1 MGRKALVLR
10 LNKARFYVILL
21 LICTMIVPVTGSISA
36 HAEDGQRRIV
46 QVETGSN
53 FTAALYSDGTLAVW
67 GHGGLGILANGNQ
80 KVGYNDRVGDS
91 NEWAQISAGI
101 DHIIAIKKDGSLWGW
116 GFNDVS
122 QLGTADNSMFVHQ
135 PAQIGSN
142 RKWRSVSTDH
152 GHSAAIAADGTLWT
166 WGSNW
171 AGQLGIGT
179 KENKKTPVQVGK
191 DRDWIQV
198 YTGAEHTMAV
208 KKDGTVYTWGAG
220 TAGRLGN
227 GKTGNQLKPM
237 AIGALDWS
245 SVSVGNGHTLFIK
258 KDGSLW
264 GWGGNDEGQLG
275 NGATKHLAAPA
286 QIGKAKDW
294 VAVSAGQ
301 GTSYGLKKDGTL
313 WTWGKVSTLGGAG
326 KMNAT
331 TPIQIGSDRDWSYL
345 SNVSTDSDSHML
357 AVKKD
362 GSLWGWGSNRS
373 GEIKR
378 GTADAGPL
386 LIPIN
391 TAPSAP

>member
-1 MGRKALVLR
+1 M
-10 LNKARFYVILL
+10 
-21 LICTMIVPVTGSISA
+21 
-36 HAEDGQRRIV
+36 
-46 QVETGSN
+46 
-53 FTAALYSDGTLAVW
+53 
-67 GHGGLGILANGNQ
+67 
-80 KVGYNDRVGDS
+80 
-91 NEWAQISAGI
+91 
-101 DHIIAIKKDGSLWGW
+101 WGW

-122 QLGTADNSMFVHQ
+122 QLGTVDNSMFIHH
-135 PAQIGSN
+135 PTQIGNN
-142 RKWRSVSTDH
+142 RKWKSVSTDH

-171 AGQLGIGT
+171 AGQLGVGS

-191 DRDWIQV
+191 DRDWAQV

-220 TAGRLGN
+220 VDGRLGN
-227 GKTGNQLKPM
+227 GKTGNQLKPV
-237 AIGALDWS
+237 AIGALNWS
-245 SVSVGNGHTLFIK
+245 SVSVGNGYTLLIK

-264 GWGGNDEGQLG
+264 GWGSNDMGQLG
-275 NGATKHLAAPA
+275 NGSTKPLAVPA

-326 KMNAT
+326 KLNTT
-331 TPIQIGSDRDWSYL
+331 TPIQIGSDRDWSDL

-357 AVKKD
+357 AVKRD

-373 GEIKR
+373 GEIRR
-378 GTADAGPL
+378 GAADAGPL
-386 LIPIN
+386 LIPVN
-391 TAPSAP
+391 TAP